1 MTYHYK
7 RGSLCAPLPI
17 TEKLKTPHREVRNP
31 SPRGRE
37 RIAERVATTL
47 RTVLALAT
55 AC

>member
-7 RGSLCAPLPI
+7 RGSLCAPFPL
-17 TEKLKTPHREVRNP
+17 TEKLETPHREVGNP

-47 RTVLALAT
+47 RTVLAPAV

>member
-7 RGSLCAPLPI
+7 RDSPRAPLPL
-17 TEKLKTPHREVRNP
+17 TEKLKTPHREVGNP
-31 SPRGRE
+31 SSRGRE

-47 RTVLALAT
+47 RTVLALAV